1 MALKISLKPR
11 EKLILGGAVI
21 TNGENRCDLVVEN
34 PVTIL
39 RQNNIISPD
48 EADTPA
54 RRVYLAIQLMYI
66 DPQQLQHHQKIYWQ
80 LVKDFLD
87 AAPSALGIIDE
98 VNELIFREKHYEAL
112 KSAKRLIDF
121 EQEVIERV
129 AACT

>member
-1 MALKISLKPR
+1 
-11 EKLILGGAVI
+11 
-21 TNGENRCDLVVEN
+21 
-34 PVTIL
+34 
-39 RQNNIISPD
+39 
-48 EADTPA
+48 
-54 RRVYLAIQLMYI
+54 MYI